1 MDPFDNILGFDRIY
15 RFYDCIIGGDIPWR
29 CGVGGDIDWLSFLLA
44 GFTLA
49 FIVIN
54 ALIALGAIYT
64 WFERRAIGRFQSRLG
79 PNRWGPFGLLQPLA
93 DVIKLMTKE
102 DTVPESADRQVFSL
116 APIVFLAPVLLVF
129 AIIPFGSEGFLSKLN
144 VGLLFIIGITS
155 VNTIAIM
162 MGGWSSRNKFAL
174 LGTMRGVA
182 MLISYEV
189 PMALALTGVVIMTGS
204 LSLAEIVASQDLP
217 FIIVQPLGFL
227 VFIVAA
233 SAEMSRTPFDMIESE
248 SELIGGYN
256 TEYSGMKFAIFQ
268 LAEFIAP
275 LATAAIVTVL
285 FLGGT
290 RGYDLVPGQVWFVLK
305 AFLVV
310 AGLLWVRVTW
320 PRLRVDQIMSF
331 AWKALFPMA
340 LANMFLIAV
349 EIQLLQD
356 PSTGELSVRSMW
368 IMASVNWMLSL
379 VAIVAVSKV
388 LGQPS
393 ARRSVPSPSHLA
405 NMYAGEITK

>member
-1 MDPFDNILGFDRIY
+1 MDRFDNILGFDRIY

-29 CGVGGDIDWLSFLLA
+29 CGVGGDVDWLSFLLA

-54 ALIALGAIYT
+54 AIVALGALYT

-116 APIVFLAPVLLVF
+116 APIVFLAPVFLVF
-129 AIIPFGSEGFLSKLN
+129 AIIPFGSDGFLSKLN
-144 VGLLFIIGITS
+144 VGLLFIIGVTS
-155 VNTIAIM
+155 ANTIAIM

-189 PMALALTGVVIMTGS
+189 PMALALTGVVIMAGS

-227 VFIVAA
+227 VFIIAA

-349 EIQLLQD
+349 EVQLLQD
-356 PSTGELSVRSMW
+356 PSTGEISVRSMW

-379 VAIVAVSKV
+379 VAIVTVSKV

-393 ARRSVPSPSHLA
+393 ARRSVPAPSPLA
-405 NMYAGEITK
+405 NMYAGKITK